1 MAVFNGSRFLSPA
14 VDSVL
19 NYTLAEHFRGLIMS
33 GIAKAPS
40 LRHLQIQ
47 ILLYLVHSIKLV
59 ACCVTIWAA
68 VSSDSRAAPPEIV
81 VAPATDL
88 ARLVAGAPPDTS
100 FVLLPGRHY
109 SGNIKPKDGQIF
121 EGQPGAVL
129 SGAVQ
134 LGPFAYADHY
144 WTAPGPPPLP
154 PSHGTCD
161 KRISATTDACLLRE
175 ALFIDGTPLTRAL
188 TIGNLGEGN
197 WYQNRATGDVL
208 LAFDPGKRLVEL
220 TYRTFAFYGRARNIT
235 IRHLVIE
242 QFASTAQ
249 QGAIEGSSSSGW
261 TVVDSD
267 IRFNSG
273 VGISTGNFMRVQSNH
288 IWANGQLGIGGR
300 GTNLLVEAN
309 DIAANNTH
317 AFDPAW
323 EAGGT
328 KFALTEN
335 LIFVRNCVHDN
346 KGAGIWTD
354 INNRDASIIGNWSIK
369 NSGAGIFHEI
379 SGRAIIADNVSALN
393 GSRENSPW
401 ASQILVS
408 GSVDTLV
415 WHNQIQVAPNYG
427 HGIFVVEEGRPNEG
441 KIIHDFSEYVSRGN
455 EIAANEITYSG
466 IAGVSGYYSSK
477 GDVGALASANL
488 FENNNIIVT
497 EGELRR
503 FRIGGD
509 TITNPKAQERGQELR
524 SRLMM
529 KKPSELP
536 QLSQFACPP
545 GIGPRLTKFYP
556 AFLK

>member
-1 MAVFNGSRFLSPA
+1 
-14 VDSVL
+14 
-19 NYTLAEHFRGLIMS
+19 
-33 GIAKAPS
+33 
-40 LRHLQIQ
+40 
-47 ILLYLVHSIKLV
+47 VHSIKLV
-59 ACCVTIWAA
+59 ACCVTIWAT

-144 WTAPGPPPLP
+144 WKALGPPPLP
-154 PSHGTCD
+154 PSHGTCN
-161 KRISATTDACLLRE
+161 RRTAATADACLLRE

-197 WYQNRATGDVL
+197 WFQNRVTGDVL

-235 IRHLVIE
+235 IRHLVVE

-267 IRFNSG
+267 VRFNSG

-300 GTNLLVEAN
+300 GTNLIVEAN

-317 AFDPAW
+317 AFDPGW

-354 INNRDASIIGNWSIK
+354 INNRNASIIGNWSIK
-369 NSGAGIFHEI
+369 NSGVGISHEI
-379 SGRAIIADNVSALN
+379 SGRAIIANNVSALN
-393 GSRENSPW
+393 GSWGNSPW

-408 GSVDTLV
+408 GSINTLV
-415 WHNQIQVAPNYG
+415 WHNQVLVAPNYG
-427 HGIFVVEEGRPNEG
+427 QGIFVVEEGRSNVER
-441 KIIHDFSEYVSRGN
+441 IIHDLPEYVSRAN
-455 EIAANEITYSG
+455 EIIANEITYSG
-466 IAGVSGYYSSK
+466 TAGESGYFSSN
-477 GDVGALASANL
+477 GDASALASVNR
-488 FENNNIIVT
+488 FEDNNITVN
-497 EGELRR
+497 EGGLRR
-503 FRIGGD
+503 FKIGRERM
-509 TITNPKAQERGQELR
+509 NLPEAQERGQELR
-524 SRLMM
+524 SRILQTR
-529 KKPSELP
+529 SGDF
-536 QLSQFACPP
+536 QNISRFTCPL
-545 GIGPRLTKFYP
+545 GIGPR
-556 AFLK
+556 